1 MDINELKEVLGDKF
15 EALSTHIADLTGQRD
30 TARRES
36 LTGRTTLKTELATAK
51 ETLAKMLEKAGVE
64 TMEEFEALPPGKATA
79 EANRVIELQA
89 KRLKT
94 QLDEK
99 TTAYTEIES
108 RWKGAN
114 LNAALNSA
122 VAKHHFIDAETAV
135 ALLKPRAEFVG
146 DDVMYKTDA
155 GDLIPIADAAATI
168 AKAKP
173 FLVQASGGSGS
184 GAPSSARVGGIA
196 TMTRA
201 SFDALEPG
209 AKMTA
214 IKAGTK
220 LV

>member
-1 MDINELKEVLGDKF
+1 MDINELKDVLGDKF

-64 TMEEFEALPPGKATA
+64 TLEEFEALPPGKATA

-89 KRLKT
+89 KRLKA

-99 TTAYTEIES
+99 TTAYTDIES

-122 VAKHHFIDAETAV
+122 VAKHQFIDAETVV

-146 DDVMYKTDA
+146 DEIMYKTDA
-155 GDLIPIADAAATI
+155 GDLIPIAEAAATI

-184 GAPSSARVGGIA
+184 GAPSSARVGGFGTMSRA
-196 TMTRA
+196 TWEKL
-201 SFDALEPG
+201 DPG
-209 AKMTA
+209 ARA
-214 IKAGTK
+214 AAARSHQI
-220 LV
+220 V